1 MRFRSVFATLTRSD
15 RYAAI
20 YRLYERRRA
29 FFGAGW
35 DDSHETHLSAE
46 PDSPVPDSR
55 VSGSNEDAQ
64 RASCA
69 RATPGEGPGSAGAW
83 EEQRLAARGNVSGS
97 TRSRVRSGWRPVL
110 RRADFLVTTG
120 EGRRVDGAHFLVF
133 IRDRNDG
140 RGARLGI
147 TVTRK
152 VGNAVIRNRIK
163 RLVREW
169 FRSREAQLGSRD
181 LVMIAHRG
189 VARDLGLAAVEQDLE
204 PAMRQLEP
212 RPVGPATSPSE

>member
-1 MRFRSVFATLTRSD
+1 M
-15 RYAAI
+15 
-20 YRLYERRRA
+20 
-29 FFGAGW
+29 
-35 DDSHETHLSAE
+35 
-46 PDSPVPDSR
+46 
-55 VSGSNEDAQ
+55 
-64 RASCA
+64 
-69 RATPGEGPGSAGAW
+69 
-83 EEQRLAARGNVSGS
+83 
-97 TRSRVRSGWRPVL
+97 L